1 MNQDVSKDMNKD
13 TETVKQALLELI
25 EKYDFELISKIYES
39 LRPNIIS
46 EIRDFMTQD
55 WEQIK
60 LKQDVKFLNAE
71 ITILKDLTNDISE
84 QVNKLSEHVFPEEHI

>member
-60 LKQDVKFLNAE
+60 LKQEIEFLKAE
-71 ITILKDLTNDISE
+71 TTTLKDLTNDLTE
-84 QVNKLSEHVFPEEHI
+84 QVNKLSGHIFPEEHI